1 MEWLDQIIVY
11 AEDDKEKAL
20 KAQRDL
26 FCRIG
31 GPEFRLALEA
41 HSKKESND
49 RREIAY
55 LETELM
61 HMQSEVSGQGSDVHR
76 SHQPLSASSQASD
89 TTAKQGP
96 KAIATKALE
105 GMITPASEDMAAQTP
120 RGLTSQPLEAMD
132 MQSTWAKNTQ
142 AWVNSLPDF
151 SSYPP
156 EPTEPL
162 ADYRPSMVG
171 SEAPAGSIKTNMVP
185 EQHQYTVPQLR
196 LPPTGR
202 NRSYTLDPVAAG
214 LVPSAIFAAPNKDL
228 VGLGP
233 TRALGP
239 VMDFSRYKS
248 PFFCQNCGDQFKVEW
263 VGRYEDHRAKCQ
275 GKKKDAAVETGDL
288 KAIGLAR
295 GNTVTHGPGTG
306 NAFHVRSMPNL
317 HGTLTNVGLHNGA
330 NRLPPLKLPPFKF
343 PASKEP
349 S

>member
-1 MEWLDQIIVY
+1 LDQIIVY

-41 HSKKESND
+41 HNKKESND

-55 LETELM
+55 LETEFM
-61 HMQSEVSGQGSDVHR
+61 HMKSE
-76 SHQPLSASSQASD
+76 ASSQASD

-96 KAIATKALE
+96 KAVATKVSE
-105 GMITPASEDMAAQTP
+105 GMITPAPEDVAAQAP
-120 RGLTSQPLEAMD
+120 ADLTSEPLEAMD
-132 MQSTWAKNTQ
+132 MQLTWANTQ

-171 SEAPAGSIKTNMVP
+171 SQTPAGPIKTTMVP

-202 NRSYTLDPVAAG
+202 NRPYALDPVAEG
-214 LVPSAIFAAPNKDL
+214 LVPSAIFAVPNKNL
-228 VGLGP
+228 VGMGP

-239 VMDFSRYKS
+239 VMNFSRYKS
-248 PFFCQNCGDQFKVEW
+248 PFFCQDCGDQFKVEG
-263 VGRYEDHRAKCQ
+263 VGHYEDHRAKCK

-288 KAIGLAR
+288 KDIRLAH
-295 GNTVTHGPGTG
+295 GNTVTHGPGAG

-349 S
+349 TQADESGSSGSPSKK